1 MTDEELIAWRKD
13 VVTKMLTN
21 GICIESII
29 PDVMVAENFVATG
42 QYKTIS
48 AKKGSPIAKDWVSPP
63 VVIESQ
69 GDQLQWFLSFGGY
82 NPDESESIEL
92 TQDQCFWLLDKIMN
106 IDPNLFCNAK
116 AIYLT
121 SKGVD

>member
-1 MTDEELIAWRKD
+1 MMNNENLIEWRRD
-13 VVTKMLTN
+13 VVTKMLIN

-69 GDQLQWFLSFGGY
+69 GDQLQWFLSFGGH
-82 NPDESESIEL
+82 NPTEEDSIEL
-92 TQDQCFWLLDKIMN
+92 TEKQCFWLLDKIMN
-106 IDPNLFCNAK
+106 IDPNLLSNAME
-116 AIYLT
+116 IY
-121 SKGVD
+121 SRPK

>member
-1 MTDEELIAWRKD
+1 MLLTDEDLIAWRRG
-13 VVTKMLTN
+13 VVTKMLIN
-21 GICIESII
+21 GEDIDSILQN
-29 PDVMVAENFVATG
+29 VKQAEEFIATG
-42 QYKTIS
+42 EYKIITR
-48 AKKGSPIAKDWVSPP
+48 KRRSPISSDWVSPP

-106 IDPNLFCNAK
+106 IDPNLFCNAME
-116 AIYLT
+116 IYLHP
-121 SKGVD
+121 K